1 MTFPTMEVQLNRE
14 YWLLFR
20 DALLKQVD
28 AIEKMLGITPTSAE
42 LRKIATGKIQ
52 VPENVVK

>member
-52 VPENVVK
+52 VSENVVK

>member
-1 MTFPTMEVQLNRE
+1 MTFPTLEVQLNRE

-52 VPENVVK
+52 VSENVVK